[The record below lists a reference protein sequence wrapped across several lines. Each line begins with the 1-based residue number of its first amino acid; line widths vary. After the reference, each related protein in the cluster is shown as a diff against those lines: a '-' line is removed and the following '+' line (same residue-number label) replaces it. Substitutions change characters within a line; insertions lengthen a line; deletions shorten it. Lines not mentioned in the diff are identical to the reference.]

1 MQLLELASRDT
12 EQRIVLQSIPWE
24 KYEALLFLFGDDYP
38 GLRLNYLEGTLEI
51 WMPGRTHE
59 NIKKMLARLLE
70 TFAEEQNLDLNG
82 YGSTTFRLR
91 AKERGLEPDECYVL
105 GELGEVPDL
114 ALEVVITHGV
124 LDRLDI
130 YRGLGVR
137 EVWVWEKQQLNFYI
151 LLNQD
156 QPYFLQSRSQL
167 LPELDPNL
175 LLQFLDPTNQTQ
187 SVKAYRIALKS
198 ASQEATP

>member
-1 MQLLELASRDT
+1 MQLLELPSPDT

-38 GLRLNYLEGTLEI
+38 GLRLNYLEGALEI

-91 AKERGLEPDECYVL
+91 AKERGLEPDECYVF

-130 YRGLGVR
+130 YRGLGIR

-151 LLNQD
+151 LLDQD